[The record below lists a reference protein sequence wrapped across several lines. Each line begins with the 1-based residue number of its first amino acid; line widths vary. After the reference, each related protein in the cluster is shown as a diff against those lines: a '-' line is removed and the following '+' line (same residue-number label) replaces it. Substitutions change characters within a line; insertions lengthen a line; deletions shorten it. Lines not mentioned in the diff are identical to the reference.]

1 MYNHKRYKSIIQSL
15 SHNHINQ
22 SRYYGVISVNASSSN
37 KIRNCRIIDTPWAK
51 NSRDS
56 MVAEFISVACV
67 AINRTIEPPRE
78 ASRYRNFGSTGKNS
92 FRGSNRSSR
101 ASQRADRSI
110 DRSIDRPNDEKR
122 SRCVSLLL
130 LLDREPCRFVTL
142 LFCPSSNARNL
153 IIRIITLVRRMI
165 GCIYGRTIS
174 FIAGRLRRF
183 N

>member
-1 MYNHKRYKSIIQSL
+1 MYNHKRCKSIIQSL
-15 SHNHINQ
+15 NHNHINQ

-67 AINRTIEPPRE
+67 AINRTIEPLRE

-110 DRSIDRPNDEKR
+110 DRSAKRWKTFSMRLTLAPPR
-122 SRCVSLLL
+122 SRAVPL
-130 LLDREPCRFVTL
+130 RY
-142 LFCPSSNARNL
+142 
-153 IIRIITLVRRMI
+153 TLVLSLVK
-165 GCIYGRTIS
+165 RTQPYHPYNY
-174 FIAGRLRRF
+174 ACP
-183 N
+183 